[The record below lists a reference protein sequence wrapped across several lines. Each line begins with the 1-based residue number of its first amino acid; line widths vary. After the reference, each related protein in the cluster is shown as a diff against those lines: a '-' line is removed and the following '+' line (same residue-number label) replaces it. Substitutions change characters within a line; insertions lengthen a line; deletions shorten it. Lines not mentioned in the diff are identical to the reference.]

1 MSSTEVMVI
10 AGSTPALLTL
20 FNGVFNMLR
29 VVCQALRPTTNSTMT
44 IMIPYNIGTDP
55 YDCAQWVGE
64 EFDWQ
69 FIPMSY
75 KILQEK

>member
-1 MSSTEVMVI
+1 MVI

-20 FNGVFNMLR
+20 FNGVFNMLN
-29 VVCQALRPTTNSTMT
+29 VICQAIRPTTNST
-44 IMIPYNIGTDP
+44 IKILIPCNIGTDP
-55 YDCAQWVGE
+55 YDCTQWVGE

-69 FIPMSY
+69 FIPMSF

>member
-1 MSSTEVMVI
+1 MVI
-10 AGSTPALLTL
+10 AGSTPALLAL
-20 FNGVFNMLR
+20 FNGVFNMLN
-29 VVCQALRPTTNSTMT
+29 VICQAIRPTTNSTMT

-69 FIPMSY
+69 FIPMSFE
-75 KILQEK
+75 ISPEK